1 MARVDTSI
9 QRLIDDLTDTML
21 AAPGAGL
28 AAHQIG
34 VPLRVCVVK
43 GDDNQIWGLVNP
55 EIVKHDGV
63 QVGYEGCLSYPGWVG
78 EVARH
83 ETVVV
88 KGDDNQIWGLVN
100 PEIVKHDGVQV
111 GYEGCLSYPGWVGEV
126 ARHETVVVKGR
137 NRRGKEVRIKS
148 TGFTSRAFQHELDH
162 LDGVLFIDRLTS
174 LDTLRRVEDLIA
186 EAKDED
192 KEEVEEEAVAAASG

>member
-1 MARVDTSI
+1 MELRRRPGHVTGLSQVGFVPSPGKIDLVAVRPILSFEHPVLRERAKKVSRVDTSI

-21 AAPGAGL
+21 DAPGAGL
-28 AAHQIG
+28 AANQIG

-88 KGDDNQIWGLVN
+88 
-100 PEIVKHDGVQV
+100 
-111 GYEGCLSYPGWVGEV
+111 
-126 ARHETVVVKGR
+126 RGR
-137 NRRGKEVRIKS
+137 NRKGKEVRIKS
-148 TGFTSRAFQHELDH
+148 SGFTARAFQHELDH

-174 LDTLRRVEDLIA
+174 LDTLRRV
-186 EAKDED
+186 DELAGD
-192 KEEVEEEAVAAASG
+192 EREEAVAAASG